1 MLKILFFLMIVLS
14 SCSDYVDLFLYEKED
29 KFNAYISRLDQ
40 KKFTEN
46 VVKGSLPIAIKD
58 NIDVKGFANTAGSL
72 ALKDNYPENN
82 AFLVQKLIDN
92 DFFVSGKANLS
103 EWANF
108 RSTSSTS
115 GWSSMGGQTLNPF
128 GSNRNP
134 CGSSSGSAV
143 AVASGMVKMAIG
155 TETNGS
161 ISCPASINGV
171 VGIKPTVG
179 FCLLY
184 TSPSPRDATLSRMP
198 SSA

>member
-1 MLKILFFLMIVLS
+1 MLKILFSLMIILS
-14 SCSDYVDLFLYEKED
+14 SCSDYVDLLLYEKED

-46 VVKGSLPIAIKD
+46 IVKGSLPIAIKD

-82 AFLVQKLIDN
+82 AFLVQKLLEN

-115 GWSSMGGQTLNPF
+115 GWSSMG
-128 GSNRNP
+128 
-134 CGSSSGSAV
+134 
-143 AVASGMVKMAIG
+143 
-155 TETNGS
+155 
-161 ISCPASINGV
+161 
-171 VGIKPTVG
+171 
-179 FCLLY
+179 
-184 TSPSPRDATLSRMP
+184 LSLIHI
-198 SSA
+198 

>member
-1 MLKILFFLMIVLS
+1 MLKILFFLTIVLF

-92 DFFVSGKANLS
+92 NFFVSGKANLS

-134 CGSSSGSAV
+134 CGS
-143 AVASGMVKMAIG
+143 
-155 TETNGS
+155 
-161 ISCPASINGV
+161 
-171 VGIKPTVG
+171 
-179 FCLLY
+179 
-184 TSPSPRDATLSRMP
+184 
-198 SSA
+198 